1 LSSFMPELPEVE
13 VTKLGIEPKIKGS
26 KVTDVRIFDGRLRW
40 PVPSD
45 LKSLIKNQT
54 CQSISRRGKYLLFE
68 LNKGHLIIHLGMT
81 GVLRLLDLQDPLR
94 PHDRVEIC
102 FGKQALRLHDPR
114 KFGAVIWHASEDGPV
129 DQHPLLLKLG
139 VEPFSEDF
147 SEEKAGRLLFDR
159 SRGRSVAVKQFL
171 LAGQAVVGVGNIY
184 CSESLFEAKINP
196 VRAAGKISLK
206 RYDALANAV
215 RDTLK
220 RAIKAGGSS
229 LKDFVNSDGERGH
242 FMMSTKVYG
251 RAGQPCRLCQTPIR
265 QIVQAQRSTFYCPQ
279 CQK

>member
-1 LSSFMPELPEVE
+1 MPELPEVE
-13 VTKLGIEPKIKGS
+13 VTKLGIEPRVAGLKI
-26 KVTDVRIFDGRLRW
+26 TDVRIFDGRLRW

-45 LKSLIKNQT
+45 LKDILKNQT
-54 CQSISRRGKYLLFE
+54 CQSIGRRGKYLLFE
-68 LNKGHLIIHLGMT
+68 LTHGYLIIHLGMT
-81 GVLRLLDLQDPLR
+81 GVLRLLSLKDPLR
-94 PHDRVEIC
+94 PHDRVEIS
-102 FGKQALRLHDPR
+102 FGKQVLRLHDPR
-114 KFGAVIWHASEDGPV
+114 KFGAVLWHPSKDGPV
-129 DQHPLLLKLG
+129 EQHPLLLKLG
-139 VEPFSEDF
+139 VEPLSEDF
-147 SEEKAGRLLFDR
+147 SQEKAGRVLFDQ

-184 CSESLFEAKINP
+184 CSESLFDAKINP

-206 RYDALANAV
+206 RYDALAIAIK
-215 RDTLK
+215 DTLK

-251 RAGQPCRLCQTPIR
+251 RAGQPCRICGTAIR
-265 QIVQAQRSTFYCPQ
+265 QITQAQRSTFYCPQ